1 MDSRAGSE
9 VGERRVL
16 TVLCASVLENRVP
29 STVSVADPSAVA
41 AVTLELST
49 RAVRWLWYSK
59 SHVWLPLHAA
69 AMRRRRELAAATG
82 AGSSHGD
89 VKVANRNE

>member
-1 MDSRAGSE
+1 
-9 VGERRVL
+9 
-16 TVLCASVLENRVP
+16 VLCASVLENRVP

-69 AMRRRRELAAATG
+69 AMPRVDTCTCGLSCERPRRTAVCRASALTPAF
-82 AGSSHGD
+82 
-89 VKVANRNE
+89 